1 MSARIRG
8 QEITVRVA
16 VDGQVQEGS
25 FFKVTEFSTTMRADI
40 TEEPFLGELEDDL
53 DFQHHGFDF
62 SFSVQN
68 EDAKTLEFLSEIIDR
83 EQEALAH
90 PDITITVI
98 YNYRNSDVQD
108 RVEVYHDVFLK
119 VNEQSFGGRKE
130 YVTTSFE
137 GKAKRRSL
145 LTA

>member
-8 QEITVRVA
+8 QEITVRIA

-25 FFKVTEFSTTMRADI
+25 FFKVTEFSTTPRADI
-40 TEEPFLGELEDDL
+40 TEESFLGELEDDL

-62 SFSVQN
+62 SFSIQN
-68 EDAKTLEFLSEIIDR
+68 EDARPLEFLSSLIDR
-83 EQEALAH
+83 EQDALPH

-98 YNYRNSDVQD
+98 YNYRDSNVQD